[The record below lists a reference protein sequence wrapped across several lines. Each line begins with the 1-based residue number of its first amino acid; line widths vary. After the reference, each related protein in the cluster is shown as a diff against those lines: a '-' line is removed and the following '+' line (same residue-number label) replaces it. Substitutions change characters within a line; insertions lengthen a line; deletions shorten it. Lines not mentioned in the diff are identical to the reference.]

1 LKNKIG
7 IMQGRLSP
15 KFRDRFQAHP
25 INYWMDEF
33 YLAKDLGLECIEFIF
48 DLNQWD
54 SNPLMTKRG
63 LDNIKKISNDSKTE
77 VLSVCA
83 DFFMEQPI
91 FNKKVRSINYNV
103 LTKLMHNC
111 DYLNI
116 QDIIIP
122 FVDKSSLLEKK
133 DEIKETISFLKE
145 ILCNNKC
152 KVNLTLETDL
162 PPLKFIDLIEKIGH
176 EKIKINYDIGNSASL
191 GYNYHNELATYGQFI
206 TNIHIKDRILGGGS
220 VRLGEG
226 AAKFSDFFKE
236 LKKINFEGI
245 FIIQAFR
252 ENDGPNSFKPQ
263 FDYIKKILSKNYL
276 N

>member
-1 LKNKIG
+1 
-7 IMQGRLSP
+7 MQGRLSP

-83 DFFMEQPI
+83 DFFMGQPI
-91 FNKKVRSINYNV
+91 FNKNVRSINYNV

-116 QDIIIP
+116 QDIVIP

-226 AAKFSDFFKE
+226 AAKFSDVFKE

-263 FDYIKKILSKNYL
+263 FDYIKNILSKNYL